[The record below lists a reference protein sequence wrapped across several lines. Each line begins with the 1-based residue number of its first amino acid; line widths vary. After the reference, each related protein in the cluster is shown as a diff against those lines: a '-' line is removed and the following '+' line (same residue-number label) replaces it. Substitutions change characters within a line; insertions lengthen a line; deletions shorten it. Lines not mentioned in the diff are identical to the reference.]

1 MLDIDE
7 YGVAERRP
15 STAKWEMA
23 GRSVEVGRYGAL
35 ERYGTK
41 DMAGMQRYG
50 GNSKDM
56 ARSKARYSAHERY
69 GGNSKDTAR
78 TKPATTINNNNHLPT
93 MNMNYCPWQPFRC
106 DEPRRRDDDEVLN
119 LSR

>member
-50 GNSKDM
+50 GDSKKKGR
-56 ARSKARYSAHERY
+56 AETR
-69 GGNSKDTAR
+69 
-78 TKPATTINNNNHLPT
+78 
-93 MNMNYCPWQPFRC
+93 
-106 DEPRRRDDDEVLN
+106 
-119 LSR
+119 